1 MKNLN
6 VERRSSSDPTAHAS
20 PVRSG
25 AQVVIIG
32 GGPGGYEAATVAQR
46 MGALVTL
53 IEDQGVGGSAVLTDV
68 VPSKTLIAAAEAATE
83 MAGAG
88 ALGISAGPVTIDMA
102 QINERVRSLAT
113 SQSADIRAALE
124 ESGVR
129 VVQGRGFVEPG
140 LDQQGR
146 RLVRVRPATG
156 LREDGRDHPATP
168 ATLMSEGDGEGSA
181 HIPADI
187 ILLATGA
194 RPRELPSARPDGKR
208 ILTWKQLYELEAVPE
223 HLIVV
228 GSGVTG
234 AEFAGAYRGLGA
246 RVTLVSS
253 REQILPGEDH
263 DAAQII
269 EKVFEERGMHIER
282 RTRAESAKVVEGG
295 VEVTLSGGRV
305 LEGSHC
311 LMAVGAL
318 PNTED
323 LGLAGVGV
331 ETTDSGHIRVDRV
344 SRTTSYRIYAAGDCT
359 GVLPLASVA
368 AQQGRIAM
376 WHALG
381 DSLEP
386 LDVDAVARAVF
397 TSPEVASVG
406 ISETAALDAGIRVR
420 SAMLPLARNPRAKM
434 QGVRDGFVKI
444 IASRS
449 GIIMGAV
456 VVGPHASDLIFP
468 LTMAVHKRVTVDELA
483 GASTIYPSMT
493 GTVTE
498 VARMLH

>member
-6 VERRSSSDPTAHAS
+6 VERRSSFDPTQHAS

-83 MAGAG
+83 MAGVG
-88 ALGISAGPVTIDMA
+88 ALGIAAGPVAIDMG

-113 SQSADIRAALE
+113 SQSVDIRAALE

-129 VVQGRGFVEPG
+129 VVDGRAAVEPG
-140 LDQQGR
+140 LDDQGR
-146 RLVRVRPATG
+146 RLVKVRPTAPLGTVEKG
-156 LREDGRDHPATP
+156 GSLGED
-168 ATLMSEGDGEGSA
+168 EGGHS
-181 HIPADI
+181 IPADI
-187 ILLATGA
+187 ILIATGA

-208 ILTWKQLYELEAVPE
+208 ILTWKQLYELEEVPS

-246 RVTLVSS
+246 EVTLVSS
-253 REQILPGEDH
+253 RDLILPGEDH
-263 DAAQII
+263 DAAGII
-269 EKVFEERGMHIER
+269 EKVFVERGMQIER
-282 RTRAESAKVVEGG
+282 RTRAEAVNVSEGG
-295 VEVTLSGGRV
+295 VEVTLSDGRV

-318 PNTED
+318 PNTEK
-323 LGLAGVGV
+323 LGLRAAGV
-331 ETTDSGHIRVDRV
+331 ETTESGHIRVDRV

-386 LDVDAVARAVF
+386 LDVDAVAKAVF
-397 TSPEVASVG
+397 TAPEVASVG
-406 ISETAALDAGIRVR
+406 ISEAAALEGGVGVR
-420 SAMLPLARNPRAKM
+420 TAMLPLARNPRAKM

-444 IASRS
+444 VASLS
-449 GIIMGAV
+449 GVILGAV

-468 LTMAVHKRVTVDELA
+468 LTMAVHKRMTVDEVA
-483 GASTIYPSMT
+483 AASTIYPSMA
-493 GTVTE
+493 GTLTE

>member
-6 VERRSSSDPTAHAS
+6 VERRSSFDPTEHAS

-88 ALGISAGPVTIDMA
+88 ALGISAGPAAIDMG

-124 ESGVR
+124 DSGVR
-129 VVQGRGFVEPG
+129 VIDGHAVVAPS

-146 RLVRVRPATG
+146 RLVKVRRAALSAAAKG
-156 LREDGRDHPATP
+156 ASLGED
-168 ATLMSEGDGEGSA
+168 EGDQS
-181 HIPADI
+181 IPADI

-194 RPRELPSARPDGKR
+194 RPRELPSARPDGER
-208 ILTWKQLYELEAVPE
+208 ILTWKQLYELEEVPS

-253 REQILPGEDH
+253 RELILPGEDH
-263 DAAQII
+263 DAAGII
-269 EKVFEERGMHIER
+269 EKVFVERGMQIER
-282 RTRAESAKVVEGG
+282 RTRAESVKLSEGG
-295 VEVTLSGGRV
+295 VEVTLSDGRV

-318 PNTED
+318 PNTEN
-323 LGLAGVGV
+323 LGLEAAGVQ
-331 ETTDSGHIRVDRV
+331 TTESGHIRVDRV

-386 LDVDAVARAVF
+386 LDVDAVAQAVF

-406 ISETAALDAGIRVR
+406 ISEAAALESGVGVR
-420 SAMLPLARNPRAKM
+420 TALLPLARNPRAKM

-444 IASRS
+444 VASLS
-449 GIIMGAV
+449 GVILGAV

-468 LTMAVHKRVTVDELA
+468 LTMAVHKRMTVDEVA
-483 GASTIYPSMT
+483 AASTIYPSMA
-493 GTVTE
+493 GTLTE